1 VLKTIPIKI
10 KLEKTKLGQT
20 MAKPTVNDS
29 IKIAIKRV
37 KKENLK
43 KEKVEPQ
50 TCSIFYKETLDQ
62 VDLNPSL
69 KNDGYY

>member
-10 KLEKTKLGQT
+10 KLEKAKLGQT

-37 KKENLK
+37 
-43 KEKVEPQ
+43 
-50 TCSIFYKETLDQ
+50 
-62 VDLNPSL
+62 
-69 KNDGYY
+69 